1 MRATAFRSSEHPL
14 GDTFQQKL
22 IKALPPK
29 SIPYSRG
36 ALQALATAF
45 GALRTKEH
53 PSTMTVR
60 KEGVESPDLE
70 MTFHLN
76 PAILVAVQVRDRVLS
91 LTMSSLAPEQ
101 NDLQR
106 ASSGRISKIE
116 VAPEP
121 NTSVQIPFSL
131 DGKSVS
137 TADFLITQLKQDQR
151 LRTLPESL
159 EKELRNQLVEF
170 CRSDEHERK
179 FEMPDML
186 WDRLQV
192 EGGKWMLKVE
202 TMSGPIGVEVKLLRE
217 GKTEKELVPQEKGD
231 PKVVSKDVS
240 FVKIALWKWR
250 EDSEQAS

>member
-14 GDTFQQKL
+14 GDTFQQEL

-45 GALRTKEH
+45 GALRTREH

-70 MTFHLN
+70 MTFQLN

-91 LTMSSLAPEQ
+91 LTMSSLLPEQ

-106 ASSGRISKIE
+106 ASSGRIAKVE
-116 VAPEP
+116 V
-121 NTSVQIPFSL
+121 TSQEDESDQLPLSL
-131 DGKSVS
+131 DGQSDRV
-137 TADFLITQLKQDQR
+137 TVRLIELLRSHPR
-151 LRTLPESL
+151 LGSLPDSL
-159 EKELRNQLVEF
+159 EQQLRKALLEF
-170 CRSDEHERK
+170 GKSDERQRS

-186 WDRLQV
+186 WSRLEV
-192 EGGKWMLKVE
+192 RDGKWIVSVHTYE
-202 TMSGPIGVEVKLLRE
+202 GSIGIEVQLLHR
-217 GKTEKELVPQEKGD
+217 GKTVKELVPQEKRE
-231 PKVVSKDVS
+231 PKEVSKDVS
-240 FVKIALWKWR
+240 YVKVVLSKWR
-250 EDSEQAS
+250 EDSEQSS